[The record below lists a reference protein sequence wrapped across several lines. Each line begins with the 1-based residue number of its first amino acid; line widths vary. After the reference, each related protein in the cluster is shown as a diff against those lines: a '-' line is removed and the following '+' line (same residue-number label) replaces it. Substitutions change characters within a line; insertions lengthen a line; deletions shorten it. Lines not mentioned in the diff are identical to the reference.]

1 MNSFGSRSTLRVGS
15 KEFEIYRLDAV
26 EKHGCSIGHLPYSLR
41 ILLENLLRR
50 EDGKTVKADDVR
62 ALTSW
67 NGKSVPS
74 QEIAFMP
81 SRVLLQDFT
90 GVPAVVDLAAMRD
103 AMKALG
109 GNPGLIN
116 PLQPAELVIDHSVQ
130 VDEFGTPQAFQ
141 LNAELEF
148 SRNKERYA
156 FLRWG
161 QTAFKNFA
169 IVPPDTGIVHQINLE
184 YLARVVFVGENGET
198 GLPMAYPDTLVGTD
212 SHTTMINGL
221 GVLGWGVGGIEAE
234 AAMLGQSVSMLIPQV
249 VGVRLKNQLREGS
262 TATDLV
268 LTVTEMLRKK
278 GVVGKFVE
286 FFGPGL
292 RALPLADRATISNM
306 APEYGATCGIFP
318 VDAETLRYLRLSGRA
333 EEHIAIVEAYYKEQG
348 LFHTVETP
356 EAEYTDVV
364 DLDLASVEPSIAG
377 PKRPQD
383 RVALSASAASFEQ
396 ALPTLL
402 KPGQMVPPK
411 QAARWEGEGGNPAGP
426 EAQHEVGVITEVA
439 LEEAL
444 GHGSVVIAAI
454 TSCTNTSNP
463 SVLVAAG
470 LLAKKAVE
478 KGLTVPKWVKTS
490 LAPGSMVVTEYLTRS
505 GLLPYLEKLKF
516 NVVGYGCTTCIG
528 NSGPLPAEVSS
539 VIADK
544 DLVVASVLSG
554 NRNFEGRINS
564 EVRANYLMSPPL
576 VVAFA
581 LAGRIDVDVYNEPL
595 GYGKGKPVFLKDIWP
610 TAKEVADVL
619 AEYITGDLFQTAYKD
634 VFRGDAQWRG
644 LKVPEGETFT
654 WDDTST
660 YVKNPPYFENMPKTP
675 APVADISDA
684 RVLCYLGNSVTT
696 DHISP
701 AGSIKPNS
709 PAGQYLIGHGVSVG
723 DFNSYGSRR
732 GNHEVMM
739 RGTFAN
745 VRLRNKLT
753 PEREGAYTRHLPDGE
768 EMSIFDA
775 SVKYRAAGTPLMV
788 LAGKEYGSGSSRD
801 WAAKGPR
808 LLGVRVALAES
819 FERIHR
825 SNLVGMGILPLQF
838 LQEESAE
845 TNVLTGEEVYDVVG
859 LTEVLQNFAP
869 GKTVKVI
876 AKKADGSV
884 HEFDAT
890 VRIDTPQEVLYYQHG
905 GILQYVLRQLRQN
918 N

>member
-1 MNSFGSRSTLRVGS
+1 
-15 KEFEIYRLDAV
+15 
-26 EKHGCSIGHLPYSLR
+26 
-41 ILLENLLRR
+41 
-50 EDGKTVKADDVR
+50 
-62 ALTSW
+62 
-67 NGKSVPS
+67 
-74 QEIAFMP
+74 
-81 SRVLLQDFT
+81 
-90 GVPAVVDLAAMRD
+90 
-103 AMKALG
+103 
-109 GNPGLIN
+109 
-116 PLQPAELVIDHSVQ
+116 
-130 VDEFGTPQAFQ
+130 
-141 LNAELEF
+141 
-148 SRNKERYA
+148 
-156 FLRWG
+156 
-161 QTAFKNFA
+161 
-169 IVPPDTGIVHQINLE
+169 
-184 YLARVVFVGENGET
+184 
-198 GLPMAYPDTLVGTD
+198 
-212 SHTTMINGL
+212 
-221 GVLGWGVGGIEAE
+221 
-234 AAMLGQSVSMLIPQV
+234 
-249 VGVRLKNQLREGS
+249 VRLKNSLAEGS

-292 RALPLADRATISNM
+292 HNLSLADRATIANM

-318 VDAETLRYLRLSGRA
+318 VDEETLRYLRLSGRKPEDVA
-333 EEHIAIVEAYYKEQG
+333 VVEAYYKEQG
-348 LFHTVETP
+348 LFHTPGSP
-356 EAEYTDVV
+356 EAEYTDVLE
-364 DLDLASVEPSIAG
+364 LDLATVVPSIAG

-383 RVALSASAASFEQ
+383 RVVLSEAGRSFTA

-402 KPGQMVPPK
+402 KPGQQVPPK
-411 QAARWEGEGGNPAGP
+411 QEARWESEGGPDGTV
-426 EAQHEVGVITEVA
+426 AQAQGAVTEVA
-439 LEEAL
+439 LENAL
-444 GHGSVVIAAI
+444 DHGSVVIAAI

-470 LLAKKAVE
+470 LVAKKAVE
-478 KGLTVPKWVKTS
+478 KGMTVPRWVKTS

-516 NVVGYGCTTCIG
+516 HVVGYGCTTCIG
-528 NSGPLPAEVSS
+528 NSGPLPQEVSN
-539 VIADK
+539 VIGEK

-581 LAGRIDVDVYNEPL
+581 LAGRIDLDVYKEPL
-595 GYGKGKPVFLKDIWP
+595 GFGNGKPVFLKDIWP

-619 AEYITGDLFQTAYKD
+619 KEYITQDVFTSAYKD
-634 VFRGDAQWRG
+634 VLKGDARWQG

-654 WDDTST
+654 WDEQST
-660 YVKNPPYFENMPKTP
+660 YVKHPPYFENMPKTP
-675 APVADISDA
+675 AAVGDISGS

-701 AGSIKPNS
+701 AGSIKANS
-709 PAGQYLIGHGVSVG
+709 PAGKYLIEHGVRPA

-768 EMSIFDA
+768 EMFIYDA
-775 SVKYRAAGTPLMV
+775 SVKYRAEGTPLMV

-838 LQEESAE
+838 LEEETAE
-845 TNVLTGEEVYDVVG
+845 TNGLTGEEVYDVVG
-859 LTEVLQNFAP
+859 LTNVLANFAP
-869 GKTVKVI
+869 GKTVKVR
-876 AKKADGSV
+876 AKKADATV
-884 HEFDAT
+884 TEFDAT
-890 VRIDTPQEVLYYQHG
+890 VRIDTPQEVQYYQHG
-905 GILQYVLRQLRQN
+905 GILQYVLRGLLQ
-918 N
+918 